1 MTGAAPER
9 SWRRRLSWLPGL
21 FLLLALIAVVTHLR
35 EEERL
40 LLLVRQ
46 SQPAWLLA
54 AALLQ
59 AATYVC
65 ASSVWQRV
73 LRQAGVRLRLST
85 LVPLAVAR
93 LFTDQVLPTGGFGG
107 RLLIVRALQ
116 RRGVELPAA
125 IAAIL
130 VDLITLYAAYSV
142 TVLVTLG
149 ILWRLHVL
157 NRLILA
163 AAALFALVATA
174 IPVVAL
180 WLSQG
185 GRVPG
190 WARRFPRIGE
200 LLRQISGAPRHL
212 VRDRTLLL
220 RCATLQF
227 AVFLL
232 DSSTLWVML
241 RAVGWPTGPL
251 ETFASF
257 IMASLAATLI
267 LMPGGLGT
275 FEAACV
281 AILTLLRV
289 PVEAALA
296 ATLLQRGF
304 TYWLPMLPGLWLS
317 QREIRSA
324 GKAGPGPTRRG
335 GRPGGRLPSH
345 GVPRLTSEGV
355 PPRTPLREQ

>member
-1 MTGAAPER
+1 MFATELPKDEFAA
-9 SWRRRLSWLPGL
+9 RRAKL
-21 FLLLALIAVVTHLR
+21 FARIGDGVAV
-35 EEERL
+35 
-40 LLLVRQ
+40 
-46 SQPAWLLA
+46 
-54 AALLQ
+54 LQ

-65 ASSVWQRV
+65 ASGVWQSV

-93 LFTDQVLPTGGFGG
+93 LFTDQVVPTGGFGG

-116 RRGVELPAA
+116 RRHVELPVAMAA
-125 IAAIL
+125 VL
-130 VDLITLYAAYSV
+130 VDLITLYAAFSMA
-142 TVLVTLG
+142 VLVTLC
-149 ILWRLHVL
+149 ILWRLHDL
-157 NRLILA
+157 NRLILTA
-163 AAALFALVATA
+163 TALFALIATL
-174 IPVVAL
+174 IPATAL

-185 GRVPG
+185 RGVPF
-190 WARRFPRIGE
+190 WVRRFPRLQE
-200 LLRQISGAPRHL
+200 VLRQISGAPRHL
-212 VRDRTLLL
+212 VRDRAVLL
-220 RCATLQF
+220 RCAALQL

-232 DSSTLWVML
+232 DSATLWVML

-275 FEAACV
+275 FETACV
-281 AILTLLRV
+281 AMLTLLEV

-317 QREIRSA
+317 RREIRSEGHDVSSA
-324 GKAGPGPTRRG
+324 GAV
-335 GRPGGRLPSH
+335 SA
-345 GVPRLTSEGV
+345 SCS
-355 PPRTPLREQ
+355 